1 LSPRSSSWSFSQE
14 PSSGGM
20 APASWF
26 LLK

>member
-20 APASWF
+20 APASRF